1 MGVLTDAH
9 KQHLYQACQDEDC
22 QRFACRV
29 YKEGYRN
36 GREQGRAEGRA
47 EGDAIGYDKGHQAGY
62 SAGAA
67 NCGDG

>member
-1 MGVLTDAH
+1 MGLEMLAGVRKEH
-9 KQHLYQACQDEDC
+9 WYQSCQNELC

-29 YKEGYRN
+29 YKEGWRN

-47 EGDAIGYDKGHQAGY
+47 EGEAIGYSRGY

-67 NCGDG
+67 SCRDG

>member
-1 MGVLTDAH
+1 MGLEVLTGVRTEH
-9 KQHLYQACQDEDC
+9 RYQSCQDELR

-29 YKEGYRN
+29 YKEGWRN

-47 EGDAIGYDKGHQAGY
+47 EGEAIGYSRGY

-67 NCGDG
+67 RRGDG